1 MGLSCRRRKRRTFL
15 GCKAAS
21 KSLMLVSYSRYLPR
35 AERGARFWSVRARR
49 GTARLAPAYASAGAS
64 SAARATRQ
72 TAISSEGPLGILSLG
87 RLSRAR
93 AAQASLP
100 GRRPRHAPDASN
112 QKAGP
117 LRILVTSTMSTRRR
131 ALRQVRRLPGRG
143 VPEVQALPGHEEERR
158 ARQPAAALRR
168 PRLPRDPGRADEEGG
183 RRAEQTKIRVRH
195 VQGRRGAEGRRP
207 RAPAR
212 GRAVPRRGGEARDGA
227 AAAPR
232 HRGRDVCVQGLYP
245 VGEGARSDDAR
256 RRVAGLR
263 GGLGHSTKGG
273 AGAREVY

>member
-1 MGLSCRRRKRRTFL
+1 
-15 GCKAAS
+15 
-21 KSLMLVSYSRYLPR
+21 MLFAR
-35 AERGARFWSVRARR
+35 AEGHRRQRSKPPVCLVAWRCRPRQARR
-49 GTARLAPAYASAGAS
+49 QQS
-64 SAARATRQ
+64 
-72 TAISSEGPLGILSLG
+72 SSEGPLRILSLG
-87 RLSRAR
+87 HSHTRAR
-93 AAQASLP
+93 HCGAARATA
-100 GRRPRHAPDASN
+100 RRQHRAVRAHC
-112 QKAGP
+112 G
-117 LRILVTSTMSTRRR
+117 ILVSKHHVDPPH

-207 RAPAR
+207 RGPAR
-212 GRAVPRRGGEARDGA
+212 GRAVPRRGGEAREGA